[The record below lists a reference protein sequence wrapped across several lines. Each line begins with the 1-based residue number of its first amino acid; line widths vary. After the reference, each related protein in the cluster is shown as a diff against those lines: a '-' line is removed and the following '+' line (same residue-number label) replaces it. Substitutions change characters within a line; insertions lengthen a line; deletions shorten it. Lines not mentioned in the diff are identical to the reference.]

1 MYICA
6 HLCWQA
12 CHGCGAFRRVVK
24 TSHEHLFT
32 FFCST
37 RTGRPG
43 SCKSSLANSRMSR
56 QIEHSSIRLFN
67 FLSRQCQRSL
77 HGYLASSDFVKA
89 VAFKDL
95 ALNFQ
100 MFDLSPVFHL
110 IIVQSASRVLI
121 LVCVCAR
128 ARTCMMQKP
137 LSCLKHTRK
146 CGVQTPHKYHAQPM
160 FSISRA
166 VSPHNQFCDRHIA
179 SPHCQFRN
187 RRTSLSVSQ

>member
-6 HLCWQA
+6 RLCWRA
-12 CHGCGAFRRVVK
+12 CRGCGALRRVVK
-24 TSHEHLFT
+24 TSHEHRFT

-56 QIEHSSIRLFN
+56 QRDHSSIRLFN
-67 FLSRQCQRSL
+67 FLPRQCQRSL
-77 HGYLASSDFVKA
+77 HIHSYLASSDFVKA

-100 MFDLSPVFHL
+100 MFHLSPVFHL

-128 ARTCMMQKP
+128 ARG
-137 LSCLKHTRK
+137 R
-146 CGVQTPHKYHAQPM
+146 V
-160 FSISRA
+160 
-166 VSPHNQFCDRHIA
+166 
-179 SPHCQFRN
+179 
-187 RRTSLSVSQ
+187 